1 MDRYLFSMVLMT
13 TLISPLTR
21 IPCRAP
27 AKQRRRMAQMIIF
40 LFLDSKHR
48 CLSSI
53 SSSTLEDSRESFS
66 ELSCP
71 IVGTLLLENIPGKT
85 LLVIFCMESS
95 TALIFSSP
103 FLASDPFFSPVL
115 MNNIINSELSR
126 KQHLGVRNKVCDA
139 WKKSTSQSFLWR
151 KPLLMSAV
159 FSCINLYFPP
169 SACGRTP
176 APVELCL
183 CQSLLAPA
191 GSNNLIVMH
200 QHFPDGFITIT
211 GWKQVTQ
218 NTA

>member
-1 MDRYLFSMVLMT
+1 MVLMT

-27 AKQRRRMAQMIIF
+27 AKQRRRMAQIIIF
-40 LFLDSKHR
+40 LFFDSKHR

-53 SSSTLEDSRESFS
+53 SSSTFEDSLDSFS
-66 ELSCP
+66 ELSCVM
-71 IVGTLLLENIPGKT
+71 VGTLLVENIPGKT

-115 MNNIINSELSR
+115 MNNNRNSLCCHDKSILKLGTKSVMLGRKVRVKVSCGESPSR
-126 KQHLGVRNKVCDA
+126 CQLYLA
-139 WKKSTSQSFLWR
+139 APISTFLAGQT
-151 KPLLMSAV
+151 L
-159 FSCINLYFPP
+159 
-169 SACGRTP
+169 

-183 CQSLLAPA
+183 FQSVLTPAPT

-200 QHFPDGFITIT
+200 QHFPDWIITTT
-211 GWKQVTQ
+211 G
-218 NTA
+218 